1 MQTTHTYE
9 KIVHLFQRE
18 KTKTM
23 LRYHFSLIR
32 WQKVQKTDNIF
43 CNITLGKQILSFLY
57 GGKAKWYNLYG
68 A

>member
-9 KIVHLFQRE
+9 KIFHLFQRE